1 MAEISIEVKDLV
13 KIYNAS
19 TVEVF
24 ALRGLNAK
32 FYAGQIAVIEGSS
45 GCGKSTLVNIIGGLD
60 RQSAGNVFYYEIPK
74 NGESHDS
81 LIEEH
86 EKIAL
91 TEMNNDQLEI
101 FRREKIGIVFQFMN
115 LIPTLTALENVEL
128 PLLFQNVS
136 EKEKKVRAEKLLVET
151 KIDHRAN
158 HKPGQMSGGEQQRV
172 AIAAALI
179 NDPMVIIADEPTG
192 NLDTKTAREIIDL
205 FQSIKDA
212 HPDKTIII
220 VSHDRAFRRI
230 ADRILFIKD
239 GVIIDERIPDQITQ
253 SDEMSPAATEEIQ
266 KYQQRII
273 ELEQK
278 LNRLQKVFNNE

>member
-1 MAEISIEVKDLV
+1 MSR
-13 KIYNAS
+13 

-136 EKEKKVRAEKLLVET
+136 EKEKKVRAEKL
-151 KIDHRAN
+151 RSRN
-158 HKPGQMSGGEQQRV
+158 Q
-172 AIAAALI
+172 
-179 NDPMVIIADEPTG
+179 N
-192 NLDTKTAREIIDL
+192 
-205 FQSIKDA
+205 
-212 HPDKTIII
+212 
-220 VSHDRAFRRI
+220 
-230 ADRILFIKD
+230 
-239 GVIIDERIPDQITQ
+239 
-253 SDEMSPAATEEIQ
+253 
-266 KYQQRII
+266 
-273 ELEQK
+273 
-278 LNRLQKVFNNE
+278 